1 MPANLMWTPLYLLIQ
16 LIGYIC
22 LRLKWK
28 RIGGLI
34 KRVPSGFVTSVQS
47 RIRDLIYSQL
57 LGNPSH
63 PEKCELYRF
72 ISEEILQ
79 TVPASSRTSAE
90 DWNQTY
96 IKDALP
102 PLIAQ
107 ILEQYS
113 ITRTASADIANTV
126 ITTAAGAIVLK
137 QFTPGGLGLG
147 IIVAT
152 LYIKARMASDF
163 MFGETL
169 GGVYYSVFPPEP
181 TLGIIAL
188 STLIVMCCLAI
199 VAAFSGLLTDPIQY
213 YLHIHQKRLR
223 KMLKHMAKD
232 FKRQSKGSFHPKDQ
246 YLARIMELIDA
257 LKTHVI

>member
-1 MPANLMWTPLYLLIQ
+1 MPANLIWTPLYLLIQ

-28 RIGGLI
+28 RIARLT
-34 KRVPSGFVTSVQS
+34 KRVPSGFITDVQS
-47 RIRDLIYSQL
+47 RIRDLIYAEL
-57 LGNPSH
+57 LGSPSH

-72 ISEEILQ
+72 ISDEILQ
-79 TVPASSRTSAE
+79 AVPTPSHTAPE
-90 DWNQTY
+90 DWDQST
-96 IKDALP
+96 IKDDLP
-102 PLIAQ
+102 PLIVQ

-152 LYIKARMASDF
+152 IYIKTRMASDF
-163 MFGETL
+163 VFGETL
-169 GGVYYSVFPPEP
+169 GTIYYSAFPPEP
-181 TLGIIAL
+181 SLGTIAL
-188 STLIVMCCLAI
+188 STLIVMCGLAI
-199 VAAFSGLLTDPIQY
+199 VAAFSGLITDPIQY
-213 YLHIHQKRLR
+213 YLRIHQRRLR

-232 FKRQSKGSFHPKDQ
+232 FKQQSKGSFHPKDQ
-246 YLARIMELIDA
+246 YLARIMELVDA

>member
-1 MPANLMWTPLYLLIQ
+1 M
-16 LIGYIC
+16 
-22 LRLKWK
+22 
-28 RIGGLI
+28 
-34 KRVPSGFVTSVQS
+34 KRVPSGFITSVQT
-47 RIRDLIYSQL
+47 RIRDLIYSEL
-57 LGNPSH
+57 LGSPSH
-63 PEKCELYRF
+63 PEKCELYHF
-72 ISEEILQ
+72 ISAEILL
-79 TVPASSRTSAE
+79 TVPTHSHTASE
-90 DWNQTY
+90 NWDQTT

-152 LYIKARMASDF
+152 IYIKARMASDF

-169 GGVYYSVFPPEP
+169 GAIYYSAFPPEP
-181 TLGIIAL
+181 SLGTIAL

-199 VAAFSGLLTDPIQY
+199 VGAFSGLITDPIQY
-213 YLHIHQKRLR
+213 YLRIHQRRLR

-232 FKRQSKGSFHPKDQ
+232 FKQQSKGSFHPKDQ
-246 YLARIMELIDA
+246 YLARIMELVDA